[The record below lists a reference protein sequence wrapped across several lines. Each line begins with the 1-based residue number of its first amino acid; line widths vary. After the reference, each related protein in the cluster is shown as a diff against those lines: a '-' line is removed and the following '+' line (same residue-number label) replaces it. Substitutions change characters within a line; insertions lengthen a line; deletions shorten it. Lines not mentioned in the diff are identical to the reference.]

1 MIKLKDIHRESAPQ
15 NKTQTLKQNM
25 KIDIWEVST
34 LNQLLR
40 DSYTEIKF
48 LKKINLLVTKLHFLR

>member
-25 KIDIWEVST
+25 KTDIWEVST

>member
-25 KIDIWEVST
+25 KADIWEVST

-48 LKKINLLVTKLHFLR
+48 LKK